1 MSESVLSVA
10 HRPAGGLNTTA
21 SQQQLHR
28 GTFIRQ
34 RASWVAVVESRGA
47 ERHGLILLLCARGSK
62 RSGVSSGV
70 GGRRRPAAVV
80 GRLRRPA
87 AAENTQAESVALLP
101 LPLPLPILP
110 RTTFCATLCPLP
122 GQQDHDDTSA
132 H

>member
-1 MSESVLSVA
+1 MRRVA
-10 HRPAGGLNTTA
+10 RRRARCIYRGGLA
-21 SQQQLHR
+21 AHQQLASR
-28 GTFIRQ
+28 GTALSTQ

-62 RSGVSSGV
+62 RSGVSSSV

-110 RTTFCATLCPLP
+110 RTTSCATLCPLP